1 VVTISRN
8 VDKLRRISDEEM
20 LEGKKKLHPPEQYSE
35 SKHIATWRHLS
46 KSTLEFLT
54 GSTHWPQ

>member
-1 VVTISRN
+1 
-8 VDKLRRISDEEM
+8 M
-20 LEGKKKLHPPEQYSE
+20 LEGKKKLHPPEQYLE